1 MTLAW
6 VKLQAGAGAIIVSSP
21 DIPKIQL
28 AYAFSV
34 SIFFQER
41 IRIDS
46 PRGRVFVP
54 AASGEVW
61 GPRLQG
67 RVVPRSGADWA
78 SMGLLDAHYQ
88 LEAADGSLIYIH
100 NRGFLRPQ
108 DGAPPPPAMT
118 TNSGAWL
125 ADMPLYFR
133 LTPSF
138 DAPEGPHDWL
148 SRTMIVGT
156 GRRYGDPDHTI
167 FTYYEVL

>member
-1 MTLAW
+1 MPANPPGLE
-6 VKLQAGAGAIIVSSP
+6 
-21 DIPKIQL
+21 L

-34 SIFFQER
+34 SIFFKER
-41 IRIDS
+41 LRIDS

-67 RVVPRSGADWA
+67 KVVPRSGADYA
-78 SMGLLDAHYQ
+78 AGGQLDAHYM
-88 LEAADGSLIYIH
+88 LEASDGSPIYIH
-100 NRGFLRPQ
+100 NRGYLRPH
-108 DGAPPPPAMT
+108 DGVARPDVPMT
-118 TNSGAWL
+118 SNSGPWL

-133 LTPSF
+133 LAPTF

-148 SRTMIVGT
+148 TRSVILGT
-156 GRRYGDPDHTI
+156 GKRYGNPDHTI